1 MDIAT
6 FIDNMKEQFDDL
18 NEDLK
23 PETVFSELDSWSS
36 LTALSVIAMVDE
48 EYEVTLKGADIRN
61 ARTVQDLFNTV
72 LAKKA

>member
-1 MDIAT
+1 MDIET
-6 FIDNMKEQFDDL
+6 FIDHMKEQFDDL

-61 ARTVQDLFNTV
+61 AHTVQDLFNTV
-72 LAKKA
+72 QSRKA